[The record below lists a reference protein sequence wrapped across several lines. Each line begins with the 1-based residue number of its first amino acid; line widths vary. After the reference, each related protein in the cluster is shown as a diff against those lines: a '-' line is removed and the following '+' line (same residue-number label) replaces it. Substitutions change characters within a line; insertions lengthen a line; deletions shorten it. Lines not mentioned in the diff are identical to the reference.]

1 MVELEL
7 IQGSRPAGPSSS
19 QPPLKVLTTHPKVLH
34 PGWDAQTTL
43 LPGWLDAA
51 TRAGQK
57 SLGPFRSL
65 YWGSKLFWASR
76 KFDVVVTGFDRP
88 WHVFALLQ
96 KVLRR
101 KRKHHFF
108 IYFGLQ
114 RARRLWYYRQIVD
127 SCARVIVHSR
137 HQVELYASTLGVDKK
152 KFACV
157 FYHTTLDGYHG
168 VRADLISSR
177 EGDYIF
183 SGGGFR
189 DYATLLEAVSGLP
202 CRTVIATR
210 DRSYFRGLTIPAN
223 VEIVTATH
231 EEFFRLMAGA
241 KVVVLPLHGNVL
253 HPGGEQS
260 YLNAMA
266 MSKPVVV
273 AADIGADEYITHG
286 VDGMVVPAGNPS
298 DLRDALFGVLNDSTH
313 LEQMGRAAKRTAAKY
328 SIEQFIKGVRTLV
341 AEYVA
346 ENP

>member
-1 MVELEL
+1 MVELEP
-7 IQGSRPAGPSSS
+7 IQSSCPPGPVPS
-19 QPPLKVLTTHPKVLH
+19 QQSLRVLTTHPKVLH

-88 WHVFALLQ
+88 WHVFAFLQ
-96 KVLRR
+96 KVFRR
-101 KRKHHFF
+101 KKKHHFF

-114 RARRLWYYRQIVD
+114 RPKRLWYYRQIVD
-127 SCARVIVHSR
+127 SCARVIVHSH
-137 HQVELYASTLGVDKK
+137 HQVELYARTLGVNKK

-168 VRADLISSR
+168 VQADLISTR
-177 EGDYIF
+177 EDDYIF

-189 DYATLLEAVSGLP
+189 DYATLLEAVSDLP

-241 KVVVLPLHGNVL
+241 KVVVLPLHRNVL

-273 AADIGADEYITHG
+273 AADIAADEYITHG
-286 VDGMVVPAGNPS
+286 KDGMVVRAGRPC
-298 DLRDALFGVLNDSTH
+298 DLRDALLEVLSGNTDV
-313 LEQMGRAAKRTAAKY
+313 EQMGLAAKRTADRY
-328 SIEQFIKGVRTLV
+328 SIVQFIKGVRTLV
-341 AEYVA
+341 SEYVA